1 MSAILRV
8 MLDALLPLKLSEVEL
23 AKKLADVS
31 SVSAA
36 DVNIKEM
43 EKKVQTAKI
52 TIEGEDINMDE
63 IMMVLDSS
71 GVSVKNIDRVSAG
84 KRLISG

>member
-8 MLDALLPLKLSEVEL
+8 MLDALLPLNLSEIEL

-52 TIEGEDINMDE
+52 TIEGGDINMDE
-63 IMMVLDSS
+63 VMMILDSS
-71 GVSVKNIDRVSAG
+71 GVSVKNIDRVSTG

>member
-8 MLDALLPLKLSEVEL
+8 MLDALLPQKLSEIEL
-23 AKKLADVS
+23 AKKLADIS

-52 TIEGEDINMDE
+52 TIEGGDINMDE
-63 IMMVLDSS
+63 VMMILDSS
-71 GVSVKNIDRVSAG
+71 GVSVKNIDRVSTG

>member
-71 GVSVKNIDRVSAG
+71 GVSVKNIDRVSTG

>member
-8 MLDALLPLKLSEVEL
+8 VLDALLPLKLSEVEL
-23 AKKLADVS
+23 AKKLADVG

-71 GVSVKNIDRVSAG
+71 GVSVKNIDRVSTG

>member
-1 MSAILRV
+1 MSAILRI

-23 AKKLADVS
+23 AKKLADVRG
-31 SVSAA
+31 VSAA

-52 TIEGEDINMDE
+52 TLEGEDLNMDE

-71 GVSVKNIDRVSAG
+71 GVSVKNIDRVSTG